1 MRDKI
6 YNILNKAYG
15 AILFASFFAGLLPLI
30 PFIVAII
37 IGGSAGEAISLFLY
51 KEYYPWVIAAA
62 AVAVLVGWVAMYVR
76 KKQSP
81 APKKKEDEAGEDEN
95 GNGQTV

>member
-1 MRDKI
+1 VGHSVS
-6 YNILNKAYG
+6 AG
-15 AILFASFFAGLLPLI
+15 ACRLI

-81 APKKKEDEAGEDEN
+81 APKKKEDEACKDESKSEP
-95 GNGQTV
+95 TT